1 MAEPDLYPQGA
12 DDVEAVV
19 VAWLTPLRRTAVT
32 RAAGDE
38 LPFTLVRHIT
48 GSEELFFAD
57 PVVSIHTLCDRAL
70 GDAAAAAE
78 AQTTHLR
85 MLQLKNTID
94 WTIVL
99 PNGREAAVD
108 YVTVTESPHWEPYS
122 DQILRK
128 VGTYRIGLTYTDQPG
143 DYGS

>member
-1 MAEPDLYPQGA
+1 MAEPEVYPYGP

-19 VAWLTPLRRTAVT
+19 VAWLTPLRRTAIT

-38 LPFTLVRHIT
+38 LPFTLVRCVA

-57 PVVSIHTLCDRAL
+57 PVVSVHTLCDRAS
-70 GDAAAAAE
+70 GEAAAAAE
-78 AQTTHLR
+78 AQSTHQR

-108 YVTVTESPHWEPYS
+108 YVTVTESPRWEQYS

-128 VGTYRIGLTYTDQPG
+128 VGRYEIGLTYTDQPG